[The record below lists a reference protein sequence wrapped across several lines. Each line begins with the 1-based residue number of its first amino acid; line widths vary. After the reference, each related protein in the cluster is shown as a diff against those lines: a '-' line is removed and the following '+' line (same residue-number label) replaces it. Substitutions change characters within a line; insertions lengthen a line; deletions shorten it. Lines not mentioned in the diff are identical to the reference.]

1 MTKRRLRKVYTDAE
15 FRRKQTIE
23 RRINISIYPIYLA
36 LMIPYFIGVF
46 FEKLAYGLN
55 KLVGKFVS
63 ATFFRNQ
70 RTVKDEE

>member
-15 FRRKQTIE
+15 FKRKQTIE
-23 RRINISIYPIYLA
+23 RRINHVLYPVYFV

-46 FEKLAYGLN
+46 FEKLAYGLKN
-55 KLVGKFVS
+55 LVGKFVS

-70 RTVKDEE
+70 RTVKDED

>member
-15 FRRKQTIE
+15 WDRKQTIE
-23 RRINISIYPIYLA
+23 RRINIVIYPVYFV

-46 FEKLAYGLN
+46 FEKLAYGLKN
-55 KLVGKFVS
+55 LVGKLVS

-70 RTVKDEE
+70 RTVEDEE